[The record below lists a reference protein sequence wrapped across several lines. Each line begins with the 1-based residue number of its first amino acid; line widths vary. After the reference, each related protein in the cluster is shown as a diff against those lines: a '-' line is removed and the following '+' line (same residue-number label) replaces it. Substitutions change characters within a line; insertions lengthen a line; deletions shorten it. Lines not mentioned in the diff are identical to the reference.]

1 MVWYTDVDGSG
12 GGGFGKKISPNI
24 WLQKICCYSTPS
36 PRTAVLWFSLFS
48 YLPTSVLVLVR
59 QLRWNIV
66 QPVCLAHSSENT
78 YEPIFCGNI
87 ICRVSLFG
95 GLKRRPSKF
104 GGSRVLT
111 ALATRIKNT
120 FWKLSLNGSGS
131 GLVG

>member
-1 MVWYTDVDGSG
+1 MWMAAADLEKKFPPTF
-12 GGGFGKKISPNI
+12 GFRKYAAT
-24 WLQKICCYSTPS
+24 LHQ
-36 PRTAVLWFSLFS
+36 VLEQQS
-48 YLPTSVLVLVR
+48 YDFHSSHIYLLVPIEP
-59 QLRWNIV
+59 IV

-104 GGSRVLT
+104 GGSSVLT

-120 FWKLSLNGSGS
+120 F
-131 GLVG
+131 